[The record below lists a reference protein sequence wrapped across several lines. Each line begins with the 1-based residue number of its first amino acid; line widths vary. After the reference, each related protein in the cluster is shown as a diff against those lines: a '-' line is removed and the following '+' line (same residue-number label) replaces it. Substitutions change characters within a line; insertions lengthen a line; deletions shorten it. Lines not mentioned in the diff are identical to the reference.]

1 MNINN
6 LKVAI
11 VGATGVV
18 GSKAIQILEER
29 EHPVENIFPL
39 ASKRSEGKKI
49 QYLNKNLIVKEIN
62 PNSFNGIDVAIFAA
76 GGIVSEKFVDI
87 AISKGAFVIDKGSVF
102 RRDPKIPL
110 IVPEVNAK
118 DILWHPGVV
127 STPNCTTT
135 PLVMII
141 DALRNISNITAAK
154 ISTYQA
160 VTGTGLLAKNE
171 LFQQSKDLLEN
182 KDIKSEVYP
191 HQIAFNVLPHI
202 DDFLENGYTGEE
214 DKMLFET
221 RKILDDEKIKI
232 SATCVRV
239 PVFTSHSESILLKF
253 EEEVSLEKINL
264 AISDYP
270 GMKLF
275 DDVNNN
281 VYPMPIFSADKDD
294 VLVGRIRKDIFAENT
309 ISLFV
314 SCDNLRK
321 GAALN
326 GIQIMDYA
334 NKNNILKPVSEREL

>member
-6 LKVAI
+6 LKIAI
-11 VGATGVV
+11 IGATGVV
-18 GSKAIQILEER
+18 GSTAIQILEER
-29 EHPVENIFPL
+29 EHPKENIFPL

-49 QYLNKNLIVKEIN
+49 QYLDKNLIIKEIN
-62 PNSFNGIDVAIFAA
+62 HNSFDSIDVAIFAA
-76 GGIVSEKFVDI
+76 GGSVSEKFVDI
-87 AISKGAFVIDKGSVF
+87 AISKGVFVIDKGSVF

-110 IVPEVNAK
+110 IVPEVNAE

-141 DALRNISNITAAK
+141 DALRGISNITAAK
-154 ISTYQA
+154 VSTYQA

-171 LFQQSKDLLEN
+171 LFEQSKNFLEN
-182 KDIKSEVYP
+182 KKIKPEVYP

-202 DDFLENGYTGEE
+202 DEFLENGYTGEE

-221 RKILDDEKIKI
+221 RKILHDEKINI

-239 PVFTSHSESILLKF
+239 PVFTSHSESILFKF
-253 EEEVSLEKINL
+253 EKEVSLEEINSVV
-264 AISDYP
+264 SDYP
-270 GMKLF
+270 GMRLF
-275 DDVNNN
+275 DDVKNN
-281 VYPMPIFSADKDD
+281 VYPMPIFAADTDD
-294 VLVGRIRKDIFAENT
+294 VLVGRIRKDIFDENT
-309 ISLFV
+309 ISLYL

-334 NKNNILKPVSEREL
+334 NKNNILKPVSERE

>member
-6 LKVAI
+6 LKIAI
-11 VGATGVV
+11 IGATGVV
-18 GSKAIQILEER
+18 GSTAIQILEER
-29 EHPVENIFPL
+29 EHPKENIFPL

-49 QYLNKNLIVKEIN
+49 QYLDKNLIIKEIN
-62 PNSFNGIDVAIFAA
+62 HNSFDSIDVAIFAA
-76 GGIVSEKFVDI
+76 GGSVSEKFVDI
-87 AISKGAFVIDKGSVF
+87 AISKGVFVIDKGSVF

-110 IVPEVNAK
+110 IVPEVNAE

-141 DALRNISNITAAK
+141 DALRGISNITAAK
-154 ISTYQA
+154 VSTYQA

-171 LFQQSKDLLEN
+171 LFEQSKNYLEN
-182 KDIKSEVYP
+182 KKIKPEVYP

-202 DDFLENGYTGEE
+202 DEFLENGYTGEE

-221 RKILDDEKIKI
+221 RKILHDEKINI

-239 PVFTSHSESILLKF
+239 PVFTSHSESILFKF
-253 EEEVSLEKINL
+253 EKEVSLEEINSVV
-264 AISDYP
+264 SDYP
-270 GMKLF
+270 GMRLF
-275 DDVNNN
+275 DDVKNN
-281 VYPMPIFSADKDD
+281 VYPMPIFAADTDD
-294 VLVGRIRKDIFAENT
+294 VLVGRIRKDIFDENT
-309 ISLFV
+309 ISLYL

-334 NKNNILKPVSEREL
+334 NKNNILKPVSERE